1 MAEKAGHVTASV
13 FVSFPMVLWIDL
25 QCVILA
31 SSGHT
36 HLLFYPANKC

>member
-13 FVSFPMVLWIDL
+13 FVSFPMVLWVGL

-31 SSGHT
+31 SSGHNP
-36 HLLFYPANKC
+36 FNFVSC